1 MNPFPPEPTPGADVS
16 AAWMRR
22 VMSACR
28 MCLPIAGP
36 GLRAK
41 YTQHGTVL
49 TIGDVAAKAREPVAP
64 FAVRWHQP
72 ENATGQWEIYMPAGC
87 ISCGS
92 TCIPA
97 NLPANDTQGH
107 GGEDGEPGW
116 YILPLDETQGKSQTD
131 ADGNSYRDWYVTIHA
146 KISAKI
152 QGEDTVDGTPRHL
165 AFASAWT
172 SNPDP
177 NSSAIDVSSIGDE
190 FSQTVSSVRVTT
202 DGQGKIRKSYA
213 HVSTPISVQSHVRSN
228 FDLVWWFTRSNEDLE
243 LASVYCVRNILS
255 VAGMVVK
262 GDTMTNVTAAW
273 AMDGDSHD
281 VVAVIRSNEQNPDE
295 NIVEVQVDPS
305 YNVRTDAV
313 FNTNLLLY
321 TVKDGLLSDY
331 RISSLENIQIY
342 R

>member
-1 MNPFPPEPTPGADVS
+1 
-16 AAWMRR
+16 
-22 VMSACR
+22 

-49 TIGDVAAKAREPVAP
+49 TLGDVKTAQAKEPTKP

-72 ENATGQWEIYMPAGC
+72 ADADGQWEIYMPAGC
-87 ISCGS
+87 ISCGA

-97 NLPANDTQGH
+97 NLPAHNTQGH

-116 YILPLDETQGKSQTD
+116 YILPIDESQGQSQTD
-131 ADGNSYRDWYVTIHA
+131 SDGNSIKSFYVTIHA

-152 QGEDTVDGTPRHL
+152 NGEDTVDGTPRHL

-177 NSSAIDVSSIGDE
+177 NSSDVDVSGIGDE
-190 FSQTVSSVRVTT
+190 FSQTVASIRVTAQ
-202 DGQGKIRKSYA
+202 DQDVIRKSYA
-213 HVSTPISVQSHVRSN
+213 HISTPISVQAHVRSN
-228 FDLVWWFTRSNEDLE
+228 FDLVWWFTRSNANLNLDKVY
-243 LASVYCVRNILS
+243 SVCNDLS

-273 AMDGDSHD
+273 AMDGNAHD
-281 VVAVIRSNEQNPDE
+281 IVAVVRSNQQNPEE
-295 NIVEVQVDPS
+295 NIIEVQVDPTTS
-305 YNVRTDAV
+305 GQLNSDYT
-313 FNTNLLLY
+313 TNLLLY
-321 TVKDGLLSDY
+321 IVENGYLSDL
-331 RISSLENIQIY
+331 RNSALTNIQVY